1 MSRIQA
7 RECLFKLIY
16 EYSFLKEYNELSLQE
31 YTTQEGIDD
40 INKDYIADSYKEII
54 ANYDN
59 IITIIKD
66 NLERYD
72 ITRLSKIDL
81 ALLVISVYELS
92 IKHNTDYKLEINEA
106 VEMAKKY
113 SNDNSYKFINGVL
126 AHVVNGKNYDK

>member
-1 MSRIQA
+1 M
-7 RECLFKLIY
+7 L
-16 EYSFLKEYNELSLQE
+16 
-31 YTTQEGIDD
+31 
-40 INKDYIADSYKEII
+40 DYKF
-54 ANYDN
+54 
-59 IITIIKD
+59 IKD